1 MLFSMIFL
9 FLQRIVYDRFLH
21 ALSGG
26 GGGQDLHVSLRK
38 NYTQYNLES
47 SGMAT

>member
-9 FLQRIVYDRFLH
+9 FLQRIVYDQFLH
-21 ALSGG
+21 ALR

-38 NYTQYNLES
+38 NYTQSNLES